1 MPAHIARPSTVFPAH
16 KVTTGEIADD
26 IRAHHPGHPRLGA
39 ILRIVN
45 NTGVNTRYFTRPLD
59 APTVSG
65 TAGIDA
71 RAAAAFGD
79 AVDMA
84 VQAARTTLTRHHLT
98 PDDVDAVITTH
109 STGWAVPNLD
119 IHLIDRL
126 GLRPGVRRI
135 ALTTLACA
143 GGTQALIRAVDM
155 VTARPGI
162 RVLVVAAE
170 VISAV
175 YNHQDDAV
183 EHMIY
188 KALFG
193 DSAAATLVT
202 STPLGPGLTVDS
214 PADTYEHVLPH
225 SLTRYNG
232 RADAT
237 GFHFDST
244 KEALTAAD
252 DVLPTSWTGSAGVS
266 STSASSTRAA
276 RASSPTPPP
285 RWASTRTTP
294 GTPPAPW
301 PKRAI
306 SAASPSSGYW
316 SAPTPPRLPR
326 ARPASPS
333 RTGPVSPRR
342 PSAPPG
348 RTDPVADRPAS
359 GWRAGPAERRS
370 VPATSAPHR

>member
-1 MPAHIARPSTVFPAH
+1 MPAYIARPSTVFPAH

-252 DVLPTSWTGSAGVS
+252 DVLPHLLDWLGRRVVDFGVIHPGSARIITDTATALGLDAHDTRHSTSTLAEEGNLGGVS
-266 STSASSTRAA
+266 VLRILERTHTA
-276 RASSPTPPP
+276 PPP
-285 RWASTRTTP
+285 AGAAGVTVAYGP
-294 GTPPAPW
+294 GFATAAI
-301 PKRAI
+301 RAT
-306 SAASPSSGYW
+306 W
-316 SAPTPPRLPR
+316 Q
-326 ARPASPS
+326 
-333 RTGPVSPRR
+333 
-342 PSAPPG
+342 
-348 RTDPVADRPAS
+348 D
-359 GWRAGPAERRS
+359 
-370 VPATSAPHR
+370 